1 MPISKKNRTFAVVI
15 QLGRHI
21 EILLLDYDC
30 VIVPEFGGFVA
41 HHVCARYDEDDHM
54 WLPPMRTVGFNPQLR
69 MNDSLLAQSYVNAYD
84 ISYPEALRRI
94 EDEVEELQQL
104 LDTYGSYELPDVG
117 LLIVNSE
124 GNLQFEP
131 CEAGLLSPEYYGL
144 GECEIVTLKEAI
156 RIKAANKASQTI
168 REPQE
173 TAEPKE
179 DNKTTPTLLEF
190 VDKDEQEDRAIQ
202 IKMSWVRNAVAI
214 AAAILVF
221 FIMATPITNSNLGNS
236 TMSRIQGN
244 VLYKLIPQD
253 TNLAK
258 ATPVEIPATA
268 KDSVATA
275 QNTEEAVVKPAES
288 PVVTPTAEP
297 TPNYC
302 IVLASQVKLSNAEH
316 FVEQLQKQGYKSADI
331 YIHNKTVRVVYGNY
345 ETEAQAYKELNR
357 LTKKEEFAD
366 AWVYKKTDS
375 NNRQAES

>member
-1 MPISKKNRTFAVVI
+1 
-15 QLGRHI
+15 
-21 EILLLDYDC
+21 
-30 VIVPEFGGFVA
+30 
-41 HHVCARYDEDDHM
+41 
-54 WLPPMRTVGFNPQLR
+54 
-69 MNDSLLAQSYVNAYD
+69 
-84 ISYPEALRRI
+84 
-94 EDEVEELQQL
+94 
-104 LDTYGSYELPDVG
+104 
-117 LLIVNSE
+117 
-124 GNLQFEP
+124 
-131 CEAGLLSPEYYGL
+131 
-144 GECEIVTLKEAI
+144 
-156 RIKAANKASQTI
+156 
-168 REPQE
+168 
-173 TAEPKE
+173 
-179 DNKTTPTLLEF
+179 
-190 VDKDEQEDRAIQ
+190 
-202 IKMSWVRNAVAI
+202 
-214 AAAILVF
+214 
-221 FIMATPITNSNLGNS
+221 
-236 TMSRIQGN
+236 MSRIQGN

-302 IVLASQVKLSNAEH
+302 IVLASQVKLPNAEH

-366 AWVYKKTDS
+366 AWVYKTTDS